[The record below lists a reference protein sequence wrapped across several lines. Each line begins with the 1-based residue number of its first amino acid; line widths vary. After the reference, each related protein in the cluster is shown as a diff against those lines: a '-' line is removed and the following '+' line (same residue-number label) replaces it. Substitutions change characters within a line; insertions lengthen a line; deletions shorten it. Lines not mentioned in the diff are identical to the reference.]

1 MMNRMS
7 RLAGSAGLV
16 ALVAVGLG
24 APVAAAQS
32 KAPPDAA
39 VHVRIVL
46 PKGSSTVTGPNVH
59 VVLEAQGIEI
69 APAVLQRA
77 GTAHHHLFLD
87 TDLTAP
93 DAAIPMGTP
102 GIVHLGKGQSEYS
115 FEGVAPGTHRLI
127 ALLADP
133 NHVPLKPLVAD
144 TVRFDV
150 K

>member
-1 MMNRMS
+1 MTNRMS
-7 RLAGSAGLV
+7 RLAGGVGLATLV
-16 ALVAVGLG
+16 ALGC
-24 APVAAAQS
+24 APAARAQS
-32 KAPPDAA
+32 SAPAPAA

-46 PKGSSTVTGPNVH
+46 PKGSSTIAGPSVH

-69 APAVLQRA
+69 APAAEHRA

-87 TDLTAP
+87 TDITAS

-102 GIVHLGKGQSEYS
+102 GVVHLGKGQSEYS

-127 ALLADP
+127 AVLADP
-133 NHVPLKPLVAD
+133 NHIPLNPLVAD